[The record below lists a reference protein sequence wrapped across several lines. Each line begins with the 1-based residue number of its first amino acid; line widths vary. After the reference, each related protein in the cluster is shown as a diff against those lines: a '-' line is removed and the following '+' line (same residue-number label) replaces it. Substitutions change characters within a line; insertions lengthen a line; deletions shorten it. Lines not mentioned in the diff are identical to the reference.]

1 MPRNDDHGLGYNGRL
16 FGADR
21 SDLETPLALPDAGG
35 VQNFRNKLEHNAPG
49 MVGPTPPSPAD
60 KARSA
65 AMVQAMAQIAR
76 NMQITASLPA
86 HTTQMPWSNNI
97 DLSKTLVLPAAAGD
111 WITAL
116 TYTAPEGRY
125 GRLAQYGFDV
135 AGGAFPYDSS
145 ILWRFL
151 FNGVIPFDL
160 GPFGEHRGSMTQPSD
175 MFLIIPVG
183 QTVNF
188 QVQRA
193 TTAGATSTIAMR
205 MRGWDWKLRKNDE
218 GSKASVTAS

>member
-21 SDLETPLALPDAGG
+21 SDLETPLALPDSGG
-35 VQNFRNKLEHNAPG
+35 VQNFRNKLEKNSPGLVGAP
-49 MVGPTPPSPAD
+49 PPSPAD
-60 KARSA
+60 QARA
-65 AMVQAMAQIAR
+65 NALVQAMAQIAR

-86 HTTQMPWSNNI
+86 HTTQMPWSNNL
-97 DLSKTLVLPAAAGD
+97 DLSATYVLPAAAGG
-111 WITAL
+111 WNTVV

-135 AGGAFPYDSS
+135 AGGAFTYDGS
-145 ILWRFL
+145 ILWRFTL
-151 FNGVIPFDL
+151 NGNIPYDL
-160 GPFGEHRGSMTQPSD
+160 NAFGEHRGSMTQPSD

>member
-1 MPRNDDHGLGYNGRL
+1 MSRNDDHGLGYNGRL

-21 SDLETPLALPDAGG
+21 SDLETPLALPDSGG
-35 VQNFRNKLEHNAPG
+35 VQNFRNKLEKNSPGLVGAP
-49 MVGPTPPSPAD
+49 PPSPAD
-60 KARSA
+60 QARA
-65 AMVQAMAQIAR
+65 NALVQAMAQIAR

-86 HTTQMPWSNNI
+86 HTTQMPWSNNL
-97 DLSKTLVLPAAAGD
+97 DLSATYVLPAAAGG
-111 WITAL
+111 WNTVV

-135 AGGAFPYDSS
+135 AGGAFTYDGS
-145 ILWRFL
+145 ILWRFTL
-151 FNGVIPFDL
+151 NGNIPYDL
-160 GPFGEHRGSMTQPSD
+160 NAFGEHRGSMTQPSD

>member
-16 FGADR
+16 FGQQ
-21 SDLETPLALPDAGG
+21 SDLTTPLALPDSGG
-35 VQNFRNKLEHNAPG
+35 VQNFRDKIEHNSPG
-49 MVGPTPPSPAD
+49 MVGAPPPSPED
-60 KARSA
+60 QARA
-65 AMVQAMAQIAR
+65 NHLVTALARIAR

-86 HTTQMPWSNNI
+86 HSTPMPWSNNI
-97 DLSKTLVLPAAAGD
+97 DLSATFSLPAAAGA
-111 WITAL
+111 WNTVL

-135 AGGAFPYDSS
+135 TNAAFAYDGS
-145 ILWRFL
+145 ILWRFM
-151 FNGVIPFDL
+151 FNGAIPFDL

-193 TTAGATSTIAMR
+193 TTAGAASTIAMKF
-205 MRGWDWKLRKNDE
+205 RGWDWKLRYGDE
-218 GSKASVTAS
+218 GSKASVTAN